1 MIDESK
7 RNDKK
12 AAKEKVRERMKGR
25 LDPDNYEYF
34 PARITKTDYYD
45 NDTVQYVGIYVR
57 VSTDD
62 IRQTTSYELQKKYY
76 EDFVTKHP
84 NWKLVEIYA
93 DEGISG
99 TSLAH
104 REAFNRMMTD
114 AKAGRLTMIICKS
127 VSRFARNITDCI
139 GMLRML
145 AELKN
150 PVGVF
155 FESECM
161 FSLDED
167 SQVTLTFMATMAEEE
182 SHTRS
187 RSMETSLRMRLDNGI
202 PLTPKLLGYMHDQE
216 GNLIINPEEA
226 PTVKLVF
233 YMYLFGYS
241 TSQIAKILN
250 LLGRKSYLG
259 NVNWTSNGVV
269 QILRNERHC
278 GDVLTRKTFTPN
290 YRTHKSRKNRG
301 ERPQSMYYNHHEKI
315 VERDDY
321 IAVQKMLDHA
331 KYGHKHYL
339 PELRV
344 VDSGILKG
352 FVTVHPRWAG
362 FTEEDFIQA
371 SQSVFSEDDYSQD
384 MDDDI
389 LVQAAPGQFDYRG
402 FEIVRTE
409 FLSDT
414 GKSSVVV
421 TPNELRFNTKCI
433 RSFGS
438 DSMVE
443 ILLHPGK
450 RCIAVRAADPDNR
463 SKIVWSKHK
472 EGKTVPR
479 AVPTTAF
486 GQILYSLMGWDMNKK
501 YQITGTFIEKG
512 EDRLLLF
519 QAANSRV
526 LMNIETGQRDTGE
539 LTSENSSGMIRKKVK
554 AIPESWTNNFGEEFY
569 RHERA
574 FAELSAQTEESWE
587 VNVKGQI
594 YETGRPIHVT
604 DYNVLR
610 EYIMSV
616 IGDLDLEGDDNDD

>member
-7 RNDKK
+7 RNSKL
-12 AAKEKVRERMKGR
+12 AAKEKVRQRMKGQ

-34 PARITKTDYYD
+34 PASITKTDYYD
-45 NDTVQYVGIYVR
+45 NETIQFVGIYVR

-104 REAFNRMMTD
+104 RDSFNRMMAD

-202 PLTPKLLGYMHDQE
+202 PLTPKLFGYMHDQD

-233 YMYLFGYS
+233 YMFLYGYS
-241 TSQIAKILN
+241 TAQIAITLN
-250 LLGRKSYLG
+250 LLGKRSYYG
-259 NVNWTSNGVV
+259 NINWTGNGIV

-301 ERPQSMYYNHHEKI
+301 ERPQSMYYNHHEAI
-315 VERDDY
+315 VTRDDF
-321 IAVQKMLDHA
+321 IAVQKLLDHA
-331 KYGHKHYL
+331 KFGQKHFL
-339 PELRV
+339 PKLRV
-344 VDSGILKG
+344 IDVGFLKG
-352 FVTVHPRWAG
+352 FVTIHPRWSG
-362 FTEEDFIQA
+362 
-371 SQSVFSEDDYSQD
+371 FSEDDISRASASVFTQEE
-384 MDDDI
+384 
-389 LVQAAPGQFDYRG
+389 LTQAREEELRIETEAGQFDYRG
-402 FEIVRTE
+402 FEIVRSE
-409 FLSDT
+409 LLSDS
-414 GKSSVVV
+414 GKCGLVI
-421 TPNELRFNTKCI
+421 TPCQLRFNAKSV
-433 RSFGS
+433 RALSKGQA
-438 DSMVE
+438 VE
-443 ILLHPGK
+443 ILIHPGK
-450 RCIAVRAADPDNR
+450 QTLAVRLADQENR
-463 SKIVWSKHK
+463 SKIVWSKQQF
-472 EGKTVPR
+472 GKIYPTVIS
-479 AVPTTAF
+479 TTAF
-486 GQILYSLMGWDMNKK
+486 ARTLYSLMGWDMNKH
-501 YQITGTFIEKG
+501 YQITGTCLDKDG
-512 EDRLLLF
+512 EQLLLF
-519 QAANSRV
+519 QAKNARV
-526 LMNIETGQRDTGE
+526 LMNLNSKPESDNGNSEGIEGTKRQR
-539 LTSENSSGMIRKKVK
+539 VK
-554 AIPESWTNNFGEEFY
+554 AIPENWTKGFGEEFY
-569 RHERA
+569 HHEKA
-574 FAELSAQTEESWE
+574 FSELLVQTEESWKIRVE
-587 VNVKGQI
+587 GQI
-594 YETGRPIHVT
+594 FEPGKPIHVT
-604 DYNVLR
+604 DYSILR
-610 EYIMSV
+610 EYILNA
-616 IGDLDLEGDDNDD
+616 IGDLDLEGVCRQ

>member
-1 MIDESK
+1 MIDESRK
-7 RNDKK
+7 NKK
-12 AAKEKVRERMKGR
+12 IAAKEKVRQRMQGR

-34 PARITKTDYYD
+34 PASITKTDYYD
-45 NDTVQYVGIYVR
+45 NETEQHVGIYVR

-104 REAFNRMMTD
+104 RDSFNRMMSD
-114 AKAGRLTMIICKS
+114 AKAGRLTLIICKS

-202 PLTPKLLGYMHDQE
+202 PLTPKLFGYMHDQD
-216 GNLIINPEEA
+216 GNLIVNPEEA

-233 YMYLFGYS
+233 YMFLYGYS
-241 TSQIAKILN
+241 TAQIALTLN
-250 LLGRKSYLG
+250 RLGRRSYYG
-259 NVNWTSNGVV
+259 NINWTANGIVG
-269 QILRNERHC
+269 ILRNERHC

-301 ERPQSMYYNHHEKI
+301 ERPQSMYYNHHEAI
-315 VERDDY
+315 VTRDDY

-331 KYGHKHYL
+331 KFGHKHYL

-344 VDSGILKG
+344 IDTGFLKG
-352 FVTVHPRWAG
+352 FVTIHPKWTG
-362 FTEEDFIQA
+362 
-371 SQSVFSEDDYSQD
+371 FSEDDFVKASASVFTAEELAQAR
-384 MDDDI
+384 DDVLQI
-389 LVQAAPGQFDYRG
+389 KAEAGQFDYRG

-409 FLSDT
+409 LLSDI
-414 GKSSVVV
+414 GKSSVVIS
-421 TPNELRFNTKCI
+421 PSQLRFNSKSV
-433 RSFGS
+433 RAFGA
-438 DSMVE
+438 DSTVE
-443 ILLHPGK
+443 ILIHPGK
-450 RCIAVRAADPDNR
+450 QILAVRISDPENR
-463 SKIVWSKHK
+463 SKIIWSKQQAGHIY
-472 EGKTVPR
+472 PR
-479 AVPTTAF
+479 VVSTKAF
-486 GQILYSLMGWDMNKK
+486 GHTLYSLMGLDMNKH
-501 YQITGTFIEKG
+501 YQITGTFIEKEG
-512 EDRLLLF
+512 DRLLLF
-519 QAANSRV
+519 QAENARV
-526 LMNIETGQRDTGE
+526 LMNVSVSQSIDNDSRED
-539 LTSENSSGMIRKKVK
+539 ENEYTKRKRVK
-554 AIPESWTNNFGEEFY
+554 AIPEVWTKDFGEEFY
-569 RHERA
+569 RHESA
-574 FAELSAQTEESWE
+574 FSELMEQTEESWQLR
-587 VNVKGQI
+587 VKGQI
-594 YETGRPIHVT
+594 YETERPIHVT
-604 DYNVLR
+604 DYSIMR
-610 EYIMSV
+610 EYIMSH
-616 IGDLDLEGDDNDD
+616 IGDLDLEGA